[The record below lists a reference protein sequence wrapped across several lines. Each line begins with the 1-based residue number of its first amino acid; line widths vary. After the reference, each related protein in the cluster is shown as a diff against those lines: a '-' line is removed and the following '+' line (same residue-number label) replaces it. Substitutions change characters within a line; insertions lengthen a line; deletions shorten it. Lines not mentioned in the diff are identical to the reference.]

1 MQQKTLTEKIDVR
14 KMTRWGPTL
23 QDLLL
28 RRWILTRAKG
38 ALQKRVDAVA
48 WQRAFRAKDEIRLR
62 KLDQLRARL
71 RGKNRA

>member
-1 MQQKTLTEKIDVR
+1 MLQKTLATKIDAR
-14 KMTRWGPTL
+14 KITRWGPTP

-48 WQRAFRAKDEIRLR
+48 WQRASRAKDEIRLR
-62 KLDQLRARL
+62 KLERLRARL
-71 RGKNRA
+71 RGKNHA